1 MITQQNK
8 IKLIFITACI
18 DLILFHIY
26 WNQKLTKTDEIY
38 VQSIFLIHFLLY
50 ISLWFS
56 FYKLID
62 ILHVCLFLS
71 ILCFFFID
79 SFQIQVLLL
88 GLMFTIQLLWMWE
101 DNQCIMNTKG
111 NVFHGVGGKIFH
123 TLKFSYFT
131 LSCIYLGKK
140 LKVD

>member
-8 IKLIFITACI
+8 IKLTVITLCI

-26 WNQKLTKTDEIY
+26 LNQKLTKKDTIY
-38 VQSIFLIHFLLY
+38 VQCIFLIHFLFY
-50 ISLWFS
+50 ISLWYS

-62 ILHVCLFLS
+62 VLHVFLFVC

-79 SFQIQVLLL
+79 SFQIQFLLL
-88 GLMFTIQLLWMWE
+88 ALMFMIQLLWIWE
-101 DNQCIMNTKG
+101 DNQCIMNTNG

-123 TLKFSYFT
+123 TVKILYFT
-131 LSCIYLGKK
+131 LSCIYFGTK
-140 LKVD
+140 LKRS